1 MKFFF
6 NFSSLM
12 NDDTQQKVK
21 VLGCRGEVQSAIV

>member
-1 MKFFF
+1 
-6 NFSSLM
+6 M